1 MNRRLLWKLILLITA
16 GIVAMFY
23 LINYVTVRAEEEMS
37 MLSQAHRDELRGWG
51 TQAEA
56 LYFAGDRSSLERWL
70 TELQARE
77 DTFAAVV
84 GYEIRH
90 VAGSRGLEERY
101 SGNKLGRDVEWKIHL
116 YFENNPVMEVPF
128 ERSDTSFLVLL
139 PDRMRP
145 GSYWQ
150 TTRLLL
156 QIFLPALILAIL
168 SVLLYRHIMRPLISL
183 QRATREFSRGD
194 FSVRVRPQLGTRRD
208 EFSELATTFDQMAAR
223 IGEQL
228 VNQRQLIADFSHE
241 LRTPLTRLEIAI
253 GSLGKTYPDDPNVQ
267 RLRREANHFRKLTE
281 DTLTLAWLDNEQ
293 PRLQQE
299 TLDLVDLIDVIV
311 EDARFEFPDRVI
323 QTQLPDSA
331 ELKNSSHQAVG
342 QALENILRNALRYT
356 PAGETVDVALLACR
370 TKAGVP
376 EFQVTVKDRG
386 SGVPDALLETIFRPF
401 YQTDPSRSA
410 GGVGNG
416 ESGGVGLGLAL
427 ARRQLTAV
435 GGQVV
440 ARNRAK
446 GGLCMTISLPAAC

>member
-37 MLSQAHRDELRGWG
+37 MLSQAHRDELRDWG
-51 TQAEA
+51 KQAET
-56 LYFAGDRSSLERWL
+56 LYFSDDRASLERWL
-70 TELQARE
+70 EVLQQRE
-77 DTFAAVV
+77 DTLAAVV
-84 GYEIRH
+84 GYSIRH
-90 VAGSRGLEERY
+90 VAGSLGLEDRY
-101 SGNKLGRDVEWKIHL
+101 SGNNLGRDVEWKIHL
-116 YFENNPVMEVPF
+116 YFENNPVMEIPF
-128 ERSDTSFLVLL
+128 ENSDISFLVLL

-145 GSYWQ
+145 GNYWQ

-168 SVLLYRHIMRPLISL
+168 SVLLYRHIMQPLISL

-194 FSVRVRPQLGTRRD
+194 FSVRVRPQLGARRD
-208 EFSELATTFDQMAAR
+208 EFSELANTFDQMAAR

-253 GSLGKTYPDDPNVQ
+253 DSLGKHYPDDPNVQ
-267 RLRREANHFRKLTE
+267 RLYRESRHFRKLTE
-281 DTLTLAWLDNEQ
+281 DTLALAWLDNEQ
-293 PRLQQE
+293 PRLTQE

-311 EDARFEFPDRVI
+311 DDARFEFPDREI
-323 QTQLPDSA
+323 ETYLPDSA

-356 PAGETVDVALLACR
+356 PAGKVVEVAL
-370 TKAGVP
+370 AGCQLGTGAAG
-376 EFQVTVKDRG
+376 FQVTVNDG
-386 SGVPDALLETIFRPF
+386 GPGVPDALLETIFRPF
-401 YQTDPSRSA
+401 YQTDPSR
-410 GGVGNG
+410 NT

-427 ARRQLTAV
+427 ARRQLKAV
-435 GGQVV
+435 GGLVV
-440 ARNRAK
+440 ASNRPQ
-446 GGLCMTISLPAAC
+446 GGLCMTISLPAV